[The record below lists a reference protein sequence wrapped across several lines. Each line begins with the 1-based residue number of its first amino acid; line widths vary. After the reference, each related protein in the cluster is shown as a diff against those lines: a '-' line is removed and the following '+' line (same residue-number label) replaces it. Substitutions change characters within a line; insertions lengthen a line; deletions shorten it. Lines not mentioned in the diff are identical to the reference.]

1 MQRNMRRCGMHQDE
15 EGDNFDPPLHPAQ
28 LAELHAEAE
37 HTERRK
43 FGERRV
49 YHRSLEESPIDD
61 DEEMLSYHGDGDMEF
76 TDGDG
81 PREPDGRFRNRL
93 EHRARGEQEDGGHK
107 FRGPQ
112 GCRGGNSNDSR
123 SKKRRF

>member
-1 MQRNMRRCGMHQDE
+1 MQRNMRRC
-15 EGDNFDPPLHPAQ
+15 
-28 LAELHAEAE
+28 E

-49 YHRSLEESPIDD
+49 YRRSLEESPIDD

-81 PREPDGRFRNRL
+81 GPREPDGRFRNRL

-107 FRGPQ
+107 YHGPQ